1 MAKYFVIRV
10 SAKDQNFARQLEVAK
25 QYGIPEENIFKDKI
39 TGRKKER
46 PEYDRLKS
54 IVQAGDEVY
63 FTEIDRIGRAK
74 HLIKE
79 ELEWFK
85 EKKVILRILNVPTT
99 LMDFP
104 EGSEWILDMVNNI
117 LIEVLSAMAEQEWER
132 TKKRRDDGIAAMPED
147 DEGHKYSSRTGRRFG
162 RTKGEIAED
171 VFKEVYLKQQ
181 SGELTLKEAMS
192 KVGIGR
198 TRWYELA
205 REYKGGA
212 KFG

>member
-1 MAKYFVIRV
+1 MAKYFAIRV

-54 IVQAGDEVY
+54 IVQSGDEVY

-79 ELEWFK
+79 ELQWFK
-85 EKKVILRILNVPTT
+85 AKGVIVRILNVPTT
-99 LMDFP
+99 LIEFGEDQAWLL
-104 EGSEWILDMVNNI
+104 EMVNNI
-117 LIEVLSAMAEQEWER
+117 LIEVLSALAEQEWER
-132 TKKRRDDGIAAMPED
+132 TSKRRDDGIAVMPVD

-162 RTKGEIAED
+162 REKKTVAED

-181 SGELTLKEAMS
+181 SGELTLKDAMA
-192 KVGIGR
+192 KVGVGR
-198 TRWYELA
+198 TKWYELA
-205 REYKGGA
+205 REMSV
-212 KFG
+212 